1 MFDPDPSGHGQTVK
15 QSFETEYGGTP
26 SDGLVVDPVYDS
38 EKELV
43 VRSTTGFSGF
53 VASAENGYSE
63 QLWVMP
69 VGSNSDVELGG
80 WTNSQ
85 MPDFGNGE
93 LPIIVIT
100 RAVDS
105 SSGNGTGYGDMLEFY
120 DEDHIPADG
129 NPISSYSNGVIAAKL
144 YKIKEARGGSWWDA
158 RYAARVTADRNGTHV
173 SEDWNKEYGF
183 GKIDVSASIAFNG
196 SIPPDPY
203 E

>member
-1 MFDPDPSGHGQTVK
+1 MKS
-15 QSFETEYGGTP
+15 SFENEYGGTP
-26 SDGLVVDPVYDS
+26 TDGLIVSSSFDS
-38 EKELV
+38 DKELV
-43 VRSTTGFSGF
+43 VRSTAGFNGF
-53 VASAENGYSE
+53 ISTSSNHYPN

-69 VGSNSDVELGG
+69 AGLNNAIELSG
-80 WTNSQ
+80 WVNAQTPQ
-85 MPDFGNGE
+85 FGNNA
-93 LPIIVIT
+93 LPLIVIT

-105 SSGNGTGYGDMLEFY
+105 LNGSGTGYGEMLEFY